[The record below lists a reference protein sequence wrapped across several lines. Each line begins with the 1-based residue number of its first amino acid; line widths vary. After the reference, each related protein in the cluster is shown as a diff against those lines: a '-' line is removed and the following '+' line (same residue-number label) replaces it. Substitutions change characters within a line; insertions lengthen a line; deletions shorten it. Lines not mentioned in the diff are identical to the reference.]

1 MELSIDIIIPVHGG
15 WPLTRRCLEH
25 VRRQTVEHRVLVV
38 DNASPDGSGQLV
50 AEGFPEVTT
59 IPMGTNRGFGAACN
73 AGIARGEGALVVI
86 LNNDVDCDPNFLEEA
101 TAPFADAQVGM
112 VAPALLRPGRRS
124 IDSVGLAADVTLAG
138 FPRLQGHPA
147 PEARTETP
155 LLLGPSGAAA
165 IYRRRALEDVGG
177 FDERIFVYLEDL
189 DLALRVRAAGWRAA
203 CAPTA
208 VGVHAGSSTAGR
220 RSAWQREQAGFA
232 RGYLLRR
239 YGVLRSAPT
248 RTLATE
254 VAVVAGDLVAS
265 RDLAAARGRWRGW
278 RAAAGLSI
286 HSGRRAGIDRGLGVS
301 ESLRLR
307 GLDYRLASRARR
319 PTSPSRSA

>member
-1 MELSIDIIIPVHGG
+1 MELNIDIIIPVHGG
-15 WPLTRRCLEH
+15 WPLTKRCLEYL
-25 VRRQTVEHRVLVV
+25 RRQTVEHRVFVV
-38 DNASPDGSGQLV
+38 DNASPDASGERV
-50 AEGFPEVTT
+50 SEDFPEVTA

-73 AGIARGEGALVVI
+73 AGIAAAEGAVVVI

-101 TAPFADAQVGM
+101 TAPLADAQVGM
-112 VAPALLRPGRRS
+112 VAPQLLRPGRRT

-147 PEARTETP
+147 PAAQVETP
-155 LLLGPSGAAA
+155 LLLGPTGAAA
-165 IYRRRALEDVGG
+165 IYRRSAWEDAGG
-177 FDERIFVYLEDL
+177 FDERIFVYQEDL
-189 DLALRVRAAGWRAA
+189 DVALRIRAAGWRAA
-203 CAPTA
+203 SAPAA
-208 VGVHAGSSTAGR
+208 VGVHAGSAPAGR

-239 YGVLRSAPT
+239 YGVLRSAPV
-248 RTLATE
+248 RALATE
-254 VAVVAGDLVAS
+254 AAVVAGDLAAS
-265 RDLAAARGRWRGW
+265 RDAAAARGRLRGW
-278 RAAAGLSI
+278 RAAAGLAT
-286 HSGRRAGIDRGLGVS
+286 HPAARAGIDVRLGVG